1 MAKSTASSTSSRPLN
16 PGVDEDED
24 DDEAYVA
31 SLAAQRNANAFFEKF
46 NRTEMQE
53 VLSLTS
59 CNWLLSSEDFR
70 LPVEAPSGIIN
81 QVKNF
86 SYSNT
91 VILVPVDAQ
100 VSLDYKEVH
109 QIVKELVV
117 GIYCFNQMPSLR
129 LESNFDQST
138 TCQMPPAYYDTKVG
152 QILISVDYMMKGLWH
167 GAYIPKEKRVRFSEL
182 WRSSMDVDASGI
194 PQTRKNLYPEFLAAG
209 LVDISDDP
217 AFHNMYSEDIN
228 TDPTYEPNSPEEV
241 KIFMQYCDHF
251 LLQLTSYLTSVKQH
265 NNLFMYDGT
274 YNIAN
279 TVRLIEDK
287 MNPVIY
293 QRLQKRLKLQEKLV
307 TKYLQKKP
315 EVRKNMAYVQLISF
329 LVPFLIGLKK
339 KMKIPDLSR
348 LLPSFSDD
356 KLKTERELPPL
367 YHGPDFTCKHF
378 QYEQNKYFHLH
389 GGIEFDIGTPLLGDV
404 SDEIKSAFEDLQC
417 LAASHLSQLRE
428 QDTSYRENY
437 SIPVVQFEGRSYYV
451 ISIEL
456 ETFYQQFNKTQWW
469 GAMLVLIK
477 TLKIK
482 RLPLN
487 DIQLHEQFKKTFG
500 YKKAL
505 KCKNLSYGLKSAAE
519 RGLSAIFHTFSR
531 KNSPSRLGFFDEY
544 GYSLIHYA
552 AIHNQVPI
560 ISQLAMAGLQLN
572 QRRSDKFISS
582 DHLGE
587 PALKTKFG
595 VTALHL
601 AAQYGSL
608 EALHCLL
615 ALQVDYKMVDRRGWT
630 AIHFAAFYGN
640 VLCIQALYRKDP
652 TLLEMESIAE
662 SRCTPL
668 LLAAMSGSLDALRY
682 LLSIGADWKKTDS
695 KGNNVVQLGVL
706 YFHTEMLKHLIELD
720 LVELPVWKLL
730 VEMLRC
736 EDETKK
742 DMSVRCLEVLCVAAD
757 THWKDIIAA
766 GGIPS
771 LVDLLHSQQENLQC
785 VAAAVLCNIS
795 NQVPVSLAVVECGA
809 IPVLIQLL
817 QTQCPELQSRCSV
830 ILADLAHIN
839 DNQTLVAKLGLIPP
853 LVKLLHSDI
862 EDVLLNVVNCIRVM
876 CINNPANQSTVT
888 QEGGITSLVE
898 FLMLRSEVLQ
908 EAASTALAELARGHR
923 QNQDAIATEGAV
935 TPLVKI
941 ISGRKIDV
949 QVKAAMALEAVAD
962 HNAAIQTAFLEKSV
976 TKHLLRLLKV
986 FQLEVREQGAVALW
1000 ALAGQTLK
1008 QQKMMADEIGHNFII
1023 DFVLSSSDKMQ
1034 YVGCQAVIALS
1045 RDSKA
1050 HQDQICQNSGVGPLI
1065 RLLRNS
1071 RTTERT
1077 LLSVIKALGTMCIGV
1092 AHTNNPFSQKS
1103 IVEELAFPIL
1113 VELLKH
1119 HKSPRVKVA
1128 VAETLACIVLRNT
1141 ELQTVLMD
1149 TEGFSYTDVLEL
1161 LQAQDKDICLL
1172 AGYALSLFAYNN
1184 TMQQFMIL
1192 QNGGIPISIY
1202 EPFLQSGN
1210 EINMAKA
1217 AFQIVILAK
1226 VIVDVDQ
1233 VTLSARGITI
1243 LVQLL
1248 KSQSSK
1254 TVILT
1259 GRLLASLSH
1268 TRAGIPDAIVTM
1280 GAVEHLCAHLYS
1292 KSEEVRVA
1300 TAVALGYLTF
1310 NRPAHRLLLVQ
1321 CRNRPGLYNL
1331 LTQNLSNDAKISKI
1345 FTAEFKR
1352 QKLVG
1357 LPSQSL
1363 VINGGPHVM
1372 PQNKKDRP
1380 KTTSTMRD
1388 QDELQTD
1395 KHLRSKSAPVLV
1407 AQRCKTADSR
1417 RRIAASSRNNPESIH
1432 PAKSKILD

>member
-16 PGVDEDED
+16 PGVDEDGD

-241 KIFMQYCDHF
+241 KICMQYCDHF
-251 LLQLTSYLTSVKQH
+251 LLQLTSYLTSVKQY

-287 MNPVIY
+287 MNPEIY

-582 DHLGE
+582 
-587 PALKTKFG
+587 G

-720 LVELPVWKLL
+720 L
-730 VEMLRC
+730 
-736 EDETKK
+736 
-742 DMSVRCLEVLCVAAD
+742 
-757 THWKDIIAA
+757 
-766 GGIPS
+766 
-771 LVDLLHSQQENLQC
+771 
-785 VAAAVLCNIS
+785 
-795 NQVPVSLAVVECGA
+795 
-809 IPVLIQLL
+809 
-817 QTQCPELQSRCSV
+817 
-830 ILADLAHIN
+830 
-839 DNQTLVAKLGLIPP
+839 GLIPP

-888 QEGGITSLVE
+888 QEGGITPLVE

-1077 LLSVIKALGTMCIGV
+1077 LLSVIRALGTMCIGV

-1119 HKSPRVKVA
+1119 HKSPRVKVNIWSR
-1128 VAETLACIVLRNT
+1128 TSTI
-1141 ELQTVLMD
+1141 
-1149 TEGFSYTDVLEL
+1149 
-1161 LQAQDKDICLL
+1161 I
-1172 AGYALSLFAYNN
+1172 LSVVQWH
-1184 TMQQFMIL
+1184 T
-1192 QNGGIPISIY
+1192 
-1202 EPFLQSGN
+1202 
-1210 EINMAKA
+1210 
-1217 AFQIVILAK
+1217 
-1226 VIVDVDQ
+1226 
-1233 VTLSARGITI
+1233 TITFW
-1243 LVQLL
+1243 
-1248 KSQSSK
+1248 
-1254 TVILT
+1254 
-1259 GRLLASLSH
+1259 RLLASLSH
-1268 TRAGIPDAIVTM
+1268 TRAGIPDAIITM

-1310 NRPAHRLLLVQ
+1310 NRHAHRLLLVQ

-1331 LTQNLSNDAKISKI
+1331 LTQNLSSDAKISKI

-1372 PQNKKDRP
+1372 PQNKK
-1380 KTTSTMRD
+1380 SN
-1388 QDELQTD
+1388 
-1395 KHLRSKSAPVLV
+1395 V
-1407 AQRCKTADSR
+1407 
-1417 RRIAASSRNNPESIH
+1417 
-1432 PAKSKILD
+1432 

>member
-560 ISQLAMAGLQLN
+560 ISQLAMAG
-572 QRRSDKFISS
+572 
-582 DHLGE
+582 
-587 PALKTKFG
+587 

-1008 QQKMMADEIGHNFII
+1008 QQKMMADEIG
-1023 DFVLSSSDKMQ
+1023 
-1034 YVGCQAVIALS
+1034 CQAVIALS

-1217 AFQIVILAK
+1217 AFQ
-1226 VIVDVDQ
+1226 
-1233 VTLSARGITI
+1233 
-1243 LVQLL
+1243 
-1248 KSQSSK
+1248 
-1254 TVILT
+1254 
-1259 GRLLASLSH
+1259 
-1268 TRAGIPDAIVTM
+1268 
-1280 GAVEHLCAHLYS
+1280 
-1292 KSEEVRVA
+1292 VRVA

-1372 PQNKKDRP
+1372 PQNKKGN
-1380 KTTSTMRD
+1380 
-1388 QDELQTD
+1388 
-1395 KHLRSKSAPVLV
+1395 V
-1407 AQRCKTADSR
+1407 
-1417 RRIAASSRNNPESIH
+1417 
-1432 PAKSKILD
+1432 